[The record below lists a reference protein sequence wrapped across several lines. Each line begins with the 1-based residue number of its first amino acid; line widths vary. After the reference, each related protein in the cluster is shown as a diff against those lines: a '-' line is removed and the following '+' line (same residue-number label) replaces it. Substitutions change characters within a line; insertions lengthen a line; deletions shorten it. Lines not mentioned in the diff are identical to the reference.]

1 MPRTD
6 VLIIGAGQ
14 AGLAMSRCLAA
25 CGIEHVVLERGRVGE
40 SWRGLWDSL
49 TLLTP
54 NWMSR
59 LPGHSYA
66 GRHPDGFMGRAEVV
80 ALIERYARCGGAPV
94 VGGTRVRAVRPET
107 GGYRVETDR
116 GGWTARA
123 VVVATGACG
132 RSRLPGCARGLP
144 PGVVQLAASGYRR
157 PEDLPEGG
165 VLVVGGSSTGVQLAA
180 EIQGSGRQVTLA
192 VGRHSRMVRRYRGRD
207 IFAWFEATGILTEAA
222 ERVPDLAAARRQPS
236 MQLSGRGPIDLAG
249 LAAAGVRVVGRLEG
263 AAEGRVALGGT
274 LAADCAASDARLLRV
289 LGRIDAHIAAT
300 GTPAPADPEARAPRR
315 HPAAEA
321 QVLDL
326 AAEGIRSVVWAT
338 GYRRDYGWLQV
349 PVLDPSGEIVHDGG
363 VTAAPGL
370 YALGLRFLR
379 HRSSN
384 FIDGVGRDAEALT
397 GEVAAFLGARLAA

>member
-397 GEVAAFLGARLAA
+397 AEVAAFLGARLAA

>member
-249 LAAAGVRVVGRLEG
+249 LAA
-263 AAEGRVALGGT
+263 EGRVALGGT